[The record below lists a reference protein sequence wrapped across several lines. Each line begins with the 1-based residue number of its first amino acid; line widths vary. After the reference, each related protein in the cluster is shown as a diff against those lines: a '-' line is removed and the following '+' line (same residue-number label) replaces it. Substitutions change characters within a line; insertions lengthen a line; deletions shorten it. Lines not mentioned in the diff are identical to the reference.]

1 MATRPRTRRG
11 FGNARKLP
19 SGRYQARYT
28 GPDGAMHRAPSTFD
42 AKDDA
47 LAWLRDERRLI
58 DWGTWTAPAERTT
71 AQRAASIPLR
81 DWAES
86 WLVERDLT
94 PKTRALYR
102 DLLDSRILPAL
113 GDEKLTNI
121 TPAAVRAWYAG
132 MGKTHPT
139 RTAHTY
145 SLLRTIL
152 GTAVSDGLLTVNP
165 CQIARAG
172 KAPKRREIE
181 VLTPAELA
189 AVVDEMPDRY
199 KVAVLLAAWCA
210 LRFGELVELR
220 RRDVTEDGT
229 VLRVRRAAVLVD
241 GKYVV
246 GPPKSAE
253 GVRDVTVPPHVVPLL
268 LEHLD
273 TFTAGGRDALVFPS
287 SRGNRMSHRTFTKP
301 FKDAVAAVGRESVRV
316 HDLRHFGAVAAAQAG
331 ATTRELMDR
340 LGHATPAMSMRYQ
353 HVAANRPAAIAAR
366 MSELVEEDSND

>member
-1 MATRPRTRRG
+1 MAAKPRTRRG

-28 GPDGAMHRAPSTFD
+28 GPDGVHHRAPSTFD
-42 AKDDA
+42 THDDA

-58 DWGTWTAPAERTT
+58 DWGNWTPPTERATTERTASVPLAEWAER
-71 AQRAASIPLR
+71 
-81 DWAES
+81 
-86 WLVERDLT
+86 WLLERDLT

-113 GDEKLTNI
+113 GDERLTDI
-121 TPAAVRAWYAG
+121 TPATVRAWYAG

-139 RTAHTY
+139 RTAHAY

-152 GTAVSDGLLTVNP
+152 GTAVTDGLITTNP

-172 KAPKRREIE
+172 KSPKRRELE
-181 VLTPAELA
+181 VLTPTELT
-189 AVVDEMPDRY
+189 AVVDAMPARY
-199 KVAVLLAAWCA
+199 RVAVLLAAWCA

-220 RRDVTEDGT
+220 RRDVTDDGT
-229 VLRVRRAAVLVD
+229 LLRVRRAAVLVD

-253 GVRDVTVPPHVVPLL
+253 GIRDVTVPPHVVPLL
-268 LEHLD
+268 LEHMD
-273 TFTAGGRDALVFPS
+273 TYTAGGREALVFAT
-287 SRGNRMSHRTFTKP
+287 SRATRVSQATFTKP
-301 FKDAVAAVGRESVRV
+301 FKAALATVGRESVRV

-340 LGHATPAMSMRYQ
+340 LGHSTPSMAMEYQ
-353 HVAANRPAAIAAR
+353 HVAKDRPATIAAR
-366 MSELVEEDSND
+366 MSKLAEGEK

>member
-1 MATRPRTRRG
+1 MAAKPRTRRG

-28 GPDGAMHRAPSTFD
+28 GPDGVHHRAPATF
-42 AKDDA
+42 AAHDDA
-47 LAWLRDERRLI
+47 LAWLRDERRLV
-58 DWGTWTAPAERTT
+58 DWGTWTPPAERATT
-71 AQRAASIPLR
+71 GRTVSVPLAE
-81 DWAES
+81 WAER
-86 WLVERDLT
+86 WLLERDLT

-102 DLLDSRILPAL
+102 DLLDSRILPAV
-113 GDEKLTNI
+113 GDELLTDI
-121 TPAAVRAWYAG
+121 TPATVRAWYAG

-139 RTAHTY
+139 RTAHAY

-152 GTAVSDGLLTVNP
+152 GTAVTDGLITANP

-172 KAPKRREIE
+172 KSPKRRELE

-189 AVVDEMPDRY
+189 AVVDQMPDRY
-199 KVAVLLAAWCA
+199 RVAVLLAAWCA

-220 RRDVTEDGT
+220 RRDVTDEGT
-229 VLRVRRAAVLVD
+229 VLRIRRAAVLVD

-253 GVRDVTVPPHVVPLL
+253 GIRDVTVPPHIVPLL
-268 LEHLD
+268 LEHMD
-273 TFTAGGRDALVFPS
+273 TYTPGGRDALVFPT
-287 SRGNRMSHRTFTKP
+287 SRATRVSQATFTKP
-301 FKDAVAAVGRESVRV
+301 FKAALATIGRESVRV

-340 LGHATPAMSMRYQ
+340 LGHSTPSMAMNYQ
-353 HVAANRPAAIAAR
+353 HVAKDRPAVLAAR
-366 MSELVEEDSND
+366 MSKLAEGEK